1 MMNSNEEL
9 IHKFYSAF
17 QQRDYKTMQ
26 ECYGDSATFG
36 DPVFQNLNSA
46 QVKAM
51 WEMLCKNAK
60 DFKLEFTDVIANER
74 TGHAEWTAWYTFSVT
89 GNKVENRI
97 KASFEFENSKIINH
111 TDSFDFYRWAKQA
124 LGTTGLLLGW
134 TPFVRNKI
142 RRTAME
148 NLEKYM
154 SKK

>member
-60 DFKLEFTDVIANER
+60 DFKLEFTNVIANER
-74 TGHAEWTAWYTFSVT
+74 TGHAEWTAWS
-89 GNKVENRI
+89 
-97 KASFEFENSKIINH
+97 
-111 TDSFDFYRWAKQA
+111 KQA